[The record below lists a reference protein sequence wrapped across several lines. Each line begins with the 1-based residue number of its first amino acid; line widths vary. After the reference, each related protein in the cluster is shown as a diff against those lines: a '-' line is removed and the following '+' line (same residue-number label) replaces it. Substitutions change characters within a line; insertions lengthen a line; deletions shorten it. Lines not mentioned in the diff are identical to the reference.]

1 MKITF
6 LYPSWTGE
14 FGLFG
19 HFARRN
25 ATWPPLNLALL
36 AAIARQAGWEAEII
50 DAEALGLD
58 KYHLAQRAVQSR
70 ADVIGMSAYSPF
82 YHLSSD
88 VAKAIKKLKPS
99 QCIIGGGPHFTIMKE
114 KAFTEEF
121 DFAFIGEA
129 EESLPMWLKRYK
141 WRHVST
147 GVLWNDIPG
156 LLYRTA
162 VEILQ
167 SDCAPAWVDGE
178 TKKGSELGRYPLDRF
193 PQPARDLLPMRRYK
207 LGTKDGRRHF
217 SSIQTMRG
225 CPWTCLKAGTQ
236 VLMYDRSYKMIEHIN
251 NGDKV
256 FSFDV
261 HRMVPVE
268 GTVKNSSSSMAED
281 VHRLRLSNGT
291 SIDITGDHPVW
302 ARNAW
307 KEVHELS
314 KGEEIFTAAP
324 VLIPSNHPALTGLA
338 QSPWIHIEDIAFLG
352 RSLVYSIEVS
362 PHPNFFANWLLV
374 HNCIFCAS
382 DALKTTR
389 VVMRSPASVVREMQ
403 DTVKLYGVDHFYIV
417 DDVLT
422 LWPAHI
428 TEICDRIDEAGL
440 KITFEGATRAN
451 MVTDALME
459 RMAKSG
465 LVRLCFGLETVDP
478 EMRETME
485 KKVPLSA
492 YVTANA
498 ICNRHGV
505 EATNSC
511 MIGLPGESRKTVE
524 MLFSFLENARDVL
537 QANFAVAVPYPGTKF
552 YDWAAQGT
560 HGVELLGKDFSEYLR
575 YGHAVSKT
583 DQATAQQLIEWQNE
597 GFVRFY
603 SRPFRWPAMFRK
615 HGVFGFLLMMWRVAK
630 LWRRRVARPFTVHPG
645 VPA

>member
-19 HFARRN
+19 HFAKRN

-36 AAIARQAGWEAEII
+36 AAIARQSGWDAEII

-70 ADVIGMSAYSPF
+70 ADVIGLSAYSPF
-82 YHLSSD
+82 YHLSCD
-88 VAKAIKKLKPS
+88 VAREIKSIKPA

-129 EESLPMWLKRYK
+129 EESLPMWLGYYEQAR
-141 WRHVST
+141 WF
-147 GVLWNDIPG
+147 WNDVPG
-156 LLYRTA
+156 LLYRDQGVVRQSS
-162 VEILQ
+162 VETRWV
-167 SDCAPAWVDGE
+167 SDE

-225 CPWTCLKAGTQ
+225 CPWTC
-236 VLMYDRSYKMIEHIN
+236 
-251 NGDKV
+251 
-256 FSFDV
+256 
-261 HRMVPVE
+261 
-268 GTVKNSSSSMAED
+268 
-281 VHRLRLSNGT
+281 
-291 SIDITGDHPVW
+291 
-302 ARNAW
+302 
-307 KEVHELS
+307 
-314 KGEEIFTAAP
+314 
-324 VLIPSNHPALTGLA
+324 
-338 QSPWIHIEDIAFLG
+338 
-352 RSLVYSIEVS
+352 
-362 PHPNFFANWLLV
+362 
-374 HNCIFCAS
+374 IFCAS

-422 LWPAHI
+422 LWPQHI
-428 TEICDRIDEAGL
+428 TEICDLIDQFGL
-440 KITFEGATRAN
+440 KITFEGSTRAN
-451 MVTDALME
+451 MVTDALMK

-524 MLFSFLENARDVL
+524 MLFSFLESARDVL

-552 YDWAAQGT
+552 HEWAAQGT
-560 HGVELLGKDFSEYLR
+560 HGVGLLGKDFSEYLR

-583 DQATAQQLIEWQNE
+583 DQASAQQLIEWQNE

-603 SRPFRWPAMFRK
+603 SKPFRWPAMFRK
-615 HGVFGFLLMMWRVAK
+615 HGVIGFVLMLWRVAK
-630 LWRRRVARPFTVHPG
+630 LARRKVAQPFATHPG
-645 VPA
+645 VP